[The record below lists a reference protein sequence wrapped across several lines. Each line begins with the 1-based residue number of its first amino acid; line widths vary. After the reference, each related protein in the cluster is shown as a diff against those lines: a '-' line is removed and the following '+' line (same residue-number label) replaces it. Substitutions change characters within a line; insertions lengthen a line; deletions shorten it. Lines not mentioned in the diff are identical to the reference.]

1 MCLMYLTYLYIYA
14 HRKETNYKA
23 NEKTLTTGEFQI
35 RVYRVIC
42 STVIFVISVNLKLL
56 PN

>member
-1 MCLMYLTYLYIYA
+1 MYLTYLYIYA